1 MALACCLAT
10 LSSVL
15 PAARGATADWTTSN
29 LDVFFYNMAV
39 GAGTRS
45 MAPSFTGGL
54 TINPSTQQ
62 FDPRTVLEPARLG
75 TDLTAFNTALSIT
88 PNLAPSRYQINSVT
102 FKATWTYA
110 LDPGTLYYTT
120 TPVTQ
125 PEMLAQVAANNV
137 TTQKPFELYGVG
149 FRNGYT
155 GFDLPGPAVLGPP
168 LLDEGTKPY
177 PSGQGYNAY
186 PVIGTNTPGT
196 YVDVSN
202 SVTGGYSATA
212 PGNTTAPFTPTP
224 WSIGTNDSLSP
235 GAAIL
240 DNTTFTF
247 SLDLNQP
254 GVRSYVQQSLANGA
268 LGFFI
273 SSLHSTTEFG
283 ASGSY
288 PRWHTKEAEVP
299 ASQLPQLT
307 IDYQIL
313 PEGVPGDYNG
323 NGVVD
328 AADYVAWRKGGT
340 LLNQVD
346 DPGHVTPQDYL
357 EWRARFGNIAG
368 SGSGGG
374 LVGDAAVPEPAT
386 IVVLTIMAPF
396 FAQCRHERSR

>member
-10 LSSVL
+10 LGSAL
-15 PAARGATADWTTSN
+15 PAARGATAEWTTSN
-29 LDVFFYNMAV
+29 LDVFFYNMAI

-62 FDPRTVLEPARLG
+62 FDPRTAIDPARLG
-75 TDLTAFNTALSIT
+75 TDLTAFNTALSIA
-88 PNLAPSRYQINSVT
+88 PNLPPSRYQINSVT
-102 FKATWTYA
+102 FKATWTYNF
-110 LDPGTLYYTT
+110 DPGTLYYTT
-120 TPVTQ
+120 TPISQ
-125 PEMLAQVAANNV
+125 SEMLAQVAAYNI

-155 GFDLPGPAVLGPP
+155 GYEFSSPILGPP

-186 PVIGTNTPGT
+186 PVVGTNTPGT

-202 SVTGGYSATA
+202 SITGGFSATA
-212 PGNTTAPFTPTP
+212 TGNTTAPFTPTP
-224 WSIGTNDSLSP
+224 WAIGTTNLSP
-235 GAAIL
+235 GDAIP
-240 DNTTFTF
+240 DNTTISF

-283 ASGSY
+283 ASGGY
-288 PRWHTKEAEVP
+288 PRWYTKEAEVP
-299 ASQLPQLT
+299 ANQLPQLI

-313 PEGVPGDYNG
+313 PEGVPGDYDG

-346 DPGHVTPQDYL
+346 DAAHVTPQDYV
-357 EWRARFGNIAG
+357 EWRSRFGNITG
-368 SGSGGG
+368 SGSGNG
-374 LVGDAAVPEPAT
+374 LTGDTGVPEPAT
-386 IVVLTIMAPF
+386 IILLIMMAPF
-396 FAQCRHERSR
+396 IAQCRHGRSR